1 MLSEK
6 KFKDLAHVN
15 FNEAIEYAYN
25 SEDAPT
31 KPQRMVSPILPSN
44 KNDINA
50 MSMYVEK
57 LKVWDSQKE
66 KYSQELAEYK
76 ELAAKRDAMVFE
88 MIKELSGF
96 YLYVPKEYQ
105 QNVLHAH
112 YELNDGS
119 WGEKLTTLEILV
131 DMFKNVNK

>member
-6 KFKDLAHVN
+6 RFKDFAYVC
-15 FNEAIEYAYN
+15 FNDAIDYAYN
-25 SEDAPT
+25 SEDAP
-31 KPQRMVSPILPSN
+31 KRPQRMVSPILPSN

-66 KYSQELAEYK
+66 KYNQELAEYN
-76 ELAAKRDAMVFE
+76 ESCAKREVMIFE

-131 DMFKNVNK
+131 DVFKNVK

>member
-1 MLSEK
+1 MISEET
-6 KFKDLAHVN
+6 FKELAHLN
-15 FNEAIEYAYN
+15 FNDAIAYAYN
-25 SEDAPT
+25 SEDAPI
-31 KPQRMVSPILPSN
+31 KPRGQYSPPTLPSN
-44 KNDINA
+44 KKDIAAMTKYLND
-50 MSMYVEK
+50 
-57 LKVWDSQKE
+57 LKTWEEYKE
-66 KYSQELAEYK
+66 KQSQALAEYK
-76 ELAAKRDAMVFE
+76 ELAAKREAMIFE

-131 DMFKNVNK
+131 DVFKNVK

>member
-6 KFKDLAHVN
+6 KFKKLAHDN
-15 FNEAIEYAYN
+15 FNDAIDYAYN
-25 SEDAPT
+25 SEDAP
-31 KPQRMVSPILPSN
+31 KRPQRMVSPILPSK

-57 LKVWDSQKE
+57 LKVWESQKE
-66 KYSQELAEYK
+66 RYKQEMEEYT
-76 ELAAKRDAMVFE
+76 ELAAKRDSMVFE

-96 YLYVPKEYQ
+96 YLYVPREYQ

-131 DMFKNVNK
+131 DVFKNVNK

>member
-1 MLSEK
+1 MISEET
-6 KFKDLAHVN
+6 FKELAHLN
-15 FNEAIEYAYN
+15 FNDAINYAYN
-25 SEDAPT
+25 SEDAPK

-66 KYSQELAEYK
+66 RYNQELAEYN
-76 ELAAKRDAMVFE
+76 ELAAKREAMIFE

-105 QNVLHAH
+105 QKVLHAH

-131 DMFKNVNK
+131 DVFKNVNN